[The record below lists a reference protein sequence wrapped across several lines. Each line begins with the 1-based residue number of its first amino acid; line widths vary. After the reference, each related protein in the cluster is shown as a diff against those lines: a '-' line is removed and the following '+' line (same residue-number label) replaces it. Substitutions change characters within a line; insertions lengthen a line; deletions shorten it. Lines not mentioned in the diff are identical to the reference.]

1 VTRVGTAVPRR
12 LIWRECRLVAARPE
26 TDSARSLVLDVPDW
40 PGHMAG
46 QRLDLRLTAGD
57 GDHAVR
63 NYPIA
68 SAAGDSRLELTVQRT
83 PEDEA
88 SPYLVDIVEPG
99 ARFEVRGPLG
109 RDFVWDPDDPA
120 PVALVAGGS
129 GVVPLM
135 AMIRTRARLAR
146 RVPFRLLYATRGPAD
161 VIYARELER
170 HSAPRTG
177 LDLAY
182 AYSRRVPPGWLRQ
195 PGRVDQAM
203 VATALWPPDFEP
215 VCYVCGP
222 GGFVERVADLL
233 VAEGHS
239 PGRIKTIDG
248 KRE

>member
-1 VTRVGTAVPRR
+1 
-12 LIWRECRLVAARPE
+12 
-26 TDSARSLVLDVPDW
+26 
-40 PGHMAG
+40 
-46 QRLDLRLTAGD
+46 
-57 GDHAVR
+57 
-63 NYPIA
+63 
-68 SAAGDSRLELTVQRT
+68 
-83 PEDEA
+83 
-88 SPYLVDIVEPG
+88 
-99 ARFEVRGPLG
+99 
-109 RDFVWDPDDPA
+109 
-120 PVALVAGGS
+120 
-129 GVVPLM
+129 M

-195 PGRVDQAM
+195 PGRVDQAI